1 MAENYVFKK
10 RVSIMT
16 RLILLLSLL
25 TAFPPLAT
33 DMYLPALPT
42 LVKTWNQPLYLVNLT
57 LVIFFAVYCIFIL
70 IYGPL
75 SDKYGRKPPLLAGI
89 SIYIVSCFLC
99 ALSFNVYM
107 LIFSR
112 ILQAAGAASAA
123 TIALAI
129 AKDRFPPNKREKVL
143 SYIAVIIALAP
154 MLAPMIGS
162 LVLIYFTWHWIF
174 IVQACFGIVS
184 IIFVFFMD
192 ESNHNKKDASIKELT
207 RGFGKIIKNRNFS
220 FLIIC
225 FSMLCLPIFAFI
237 AASSYIYI
245 NVFNVSETMFSF
257 YFGINALSVMA
268 GSMTCA
274 RFGYKIGTFNL
285 INIGILGGTLGG
297 ILMLLK
303 FFQGP
308 LQFTIP
314 MAVISYTF
322 GLSRPPSNNLI
333 LEQVTEDTGTAS
345 SLMIFSYFILGA
357 VSMAAVSM
365 GWSDKIAYIGALAC
379 FCGLSSF
386 ILWCFIRPHIVLEQK
401 SAYIKK
407 N

>member
-1 MAENYVFKK
+1 M
-10 RVSIMT
+10 I

-42 LVKTWNQPLYLVNLT
+42 LVRIWNQPLYLVNLT

-75 SDKYGRKPPLLAGI
+75 SDKYGRKPPLIAGI

-99 ALSFNVYM
+99 AVSFNVYM
-107 LIFSR
+107 LIFAR
-112 ILQAAGAASAA
+112 IFQAAGAASAA

-129 AKDRFPPNKREKVL
+129 AKDRFPPSKRERVL

-174 IVQACFGIVS
+174 VVQAVFGIIS
-184 IIFVFFMD
+184 IIFVFFMK
-192 ESNHNKKDASIKELT
+192 ESNLNKKNVSLT
-207 RGFGKIIKNRNFS
+207 KLTTGFGSVIKNKNFS
-220 FLIIC
+220 VLVIC

-245 NVFNVSETMFSF
+245 TVFNISETMFSV
-257 YFGINALSVMA
+257 YFGFNAVAVMA
-268 GSMTCA
+268 GSITCA
-274 RFGYKIGTFNL
+274 RFGYKIGTFQL
-285 INIGILGGTLGG
+285 INTGILGGVFGG

-303 FFQGP
+303 IFQGP
-308 LQFTIP
+308 FQFLIP

-357 VSMAAVSM
+357 LSIAAVSL
-365 GWSDKIAYIGALAC
+365 GWSDKITYIGALASI
-379 FCGLSSF
+379 CGLVSF
-386 ILWCFIRPHIVLEQK
+386 ILWCFIKPKLSV
-401 SAYIKK
+401 S
-407 N
+407 NF

>member
-1 MAENYVFKK
+1 M
-10 RVSIMT
+10 I

-42 LVKTWNQPLYLVNLT
+42 LAKIWNQPVYLINLT

-75 SDKYGRKPPLLAGI
+75 SDKYGRKPPLLSGI
-89 SIYIVSCFLC
+89 AVYIISCFLC
-99 ALSFNVYM
+99 AASFNVYM

-129 AKDRFPPNKREKVL
+129 AKDRFPPNKRERVL

-162 LVLIYFTWHWIF
+162 LVLIFFNWRWIF
-174 IVQACFGIVS
+174 IIQAVFGIIS
-184 IIFVFFMD
+184 FIFVFLMK
-192 ESNHNKKDASIKELT
+192 ESNLNKKDVSAKELT
-207 RGFGKIIKNRNFS
+207 KGFGKVLKNKNFT
-220 FLIIC
+220 FLIVC

-237 AASSYIYI
+237 AASSFIYI
-245 NVFNVSETMFSF
+245 NVFKISETMFSVF
-257 YFGINALSVMA
+257 FGINAVAVMA

-274 RFGYKIGTFNL
+274 RFGYKIGTSRL
-285 INIGILGGTLGG
+285 INIGILGGVSGG

-303 FFQGP
+303 VFEGP
-308 LQFTIP
+308 FQFTVP

-357 VSMAAVSM
+357 VSMAVVSF
-365 GWSDKIAYIGALAC
+365 GWPDKIIYIGSLASL
-379 FCGLSSF
+379 CGLISF
-386 ILWCFIRPHIVLEQK
+386 ILWCFIKPYIVFDL
-401 SAYIKK
+401 KK
-407 N
+407 